1 LSELSDDF
9 NMDEREIASDTVIL
23 DTTLNERQMSIL
35 DYVIVLINK
44 LADIQLKNEHLFAYN
59 KSLFES
65 KCVDALLSFFKREKY
80 LDKLSETYD
89 PHDKTVGIL
98 ATIRNISENPYYDK
112 SEWEAN
118 GALEILSGFAEK
130 CHFTETYKQILDEVR
145 ANIAQKSLAECLDY
159 LRELDDPA
167 RITDDEQVY
176 ADVFFMKYA
185 IKNPLFKGN
194 LPSFPHRQ
202 YHAKLK
208 FNFISK

>member
-1 LSELSDDF
+1 LSELSEDF
-9 NMDEREIASDTVIL
+9 NLDEREIASDTVIL

-35 DYVIVLINK
+35 DYVIILINK

-112 SEWEAN
+112 REWEAN

-145 ANIAQKSLAECLDY
+145 ANIAQKSLVECLDY

-194 LPSFPHRQ
+194 PPSFSTST
-202 YHAKLK
+202 
-208 FNFISK
+208 ISCETII